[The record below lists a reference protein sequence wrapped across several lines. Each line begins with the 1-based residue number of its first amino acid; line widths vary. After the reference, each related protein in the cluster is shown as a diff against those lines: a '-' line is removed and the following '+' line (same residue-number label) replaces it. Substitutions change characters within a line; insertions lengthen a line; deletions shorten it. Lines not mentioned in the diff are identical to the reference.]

1 MLMFKQFIVD
11 NGETK
16 IQVEQFPPLT
26 ITRLVNGAW
35 QLENAHVI
43 ISQLETIDPDSMPLL

>member
-1 MLMFKQFIVD
+1 MFKQFIVD

>member
-1 MLMFKQFIVD
+1 MSIFQQFIAD
-11 NGETK
+11 NRETK

-26 ITRLVNGAW
+26 ITRLANGAW

-43 ISQLETIDPDSMPLL
+43 ISQSETMDPDSIPLL